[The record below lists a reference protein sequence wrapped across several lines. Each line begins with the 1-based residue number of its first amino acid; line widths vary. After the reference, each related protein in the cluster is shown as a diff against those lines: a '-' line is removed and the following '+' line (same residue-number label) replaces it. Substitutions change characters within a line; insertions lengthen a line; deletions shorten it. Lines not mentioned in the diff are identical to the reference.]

1 MEITMNMAQHT
12 IINSEGLN
20 VELDLEIGKN

>member
-12 IINSEGLN
+12 IFNSEGLN
-20 VELDLEIGKN
+20 AEFDLEIGKN

>member
-1 MEITMNMAQHT
+1 MEITMNMAQQT

-20 VELDLEIGKN
+20 VEFDLEIGKN